1 MKQDLQIATLAGGC
15 FWCLEAVYQEVDGVD
30 SIVSGYCGGTQP
42 DPTYEQVCSGVTGHA
57 EAVNIF
63 FDPDKVSYEK
73 LLGIFF
79 VIHDPTTL
87 NRQGGDIGTQYRSAI
102 FFHND
107 VQKQHAI
114 KTVELLQNSD
124 VWDSQIVT
132 EIVSASTFY
141 EAEQY
146 HQNYYRDNPNQQYC
160 QFVVAPKLSKFRQKY
175 LTLCLILLISLPIH
189 VYVRKLSLATT
200 LLDYRFW
207 IPAVLTSILVGVL
220 VSFGN

>member
-1 MKQDLQIATLAGGC
+1 MAEISYKKESYEIIGAWFEVYNEMGSG
-15 FWCLEAVYQEVDGVD
+15 FLEAVYQEVDGVD

-73 LLGIFF
+73 LLEIFF

-175 LTLCLILLISLPIH
+175 LNNS
-189 VYVRKLSLATT
+189 K
-200 LLDYRFW
+200 
-207 IPAVLTSILVGVL
+207 G
-220 VSFGN
+220 

>member
-15 FWCLEAVYQEVDGVD
+15 FWCLEAVYQEVDGIH
-30 SIVSGYCGGTQP
+30 SIVSGYCGGTQS

-73 LLGIFF
+73 LLEIFF

-107 VQKQHAI
+107 VQKQNAI

-132 EIVSASTFY
+132 VKSVTLSQIDTKKP
-141 EAEQY
+141 
-146 HQNYYRDNPNQQYC
+146 RC
-160 QFVVAPKLSKFRQKY
+160 RGLFVNVIELSI
-175 LTLCLILLISLPIH
+175 TMVMSLPI
-189 VYVRKLSLATT
+189 
-200 LLDYRFW
+200 
-207 IPAVLTSILVGVL
+207 
-220 VSFGN
+220 

>member
-87 NRQGGDIGTQYRSAI
+87 NKQGYDVGTQYSSAI
-102 FFHND
+102 FFHSLE
-107 VQKQHAI
+107 QQLHSAGC
-114 KTVELLQNSD
+114 LNSL
-124 VWDSQIVT
+124 VKKNIFKNIVT
-132 EIVSASTFY
+132 EVTKFTKFY
-141 EAEQY
+141 KAEEY
-146 HQNYYRDNPNQQYC
+146 HQSYYDKNPGNAYC
-160 QFVVAPKLSKFRQKY
+160 EYKIVPKLTKFRTNFK
-175 LTLCLILLISLPIH
+175 
-189 VYVRKLSLATT
+189 
-200 LLDYRFW
+200 DF
-207 IPAVLTSILVGVL
+207 LTSGR
-220 VSFGN
+220 S

>member
-1 MKQDLQIATLAGGC
+1 VKQDLQIATLAGGC

-175 LTLCLILLISLPIH
+175 LNNS
-189 VYVRKLSLATT
+189 K
-200 LLDYRFW
+200 
-207 IPAVLTSILVGVL
+207 G
-220 VSFGN
+220 

>member
-175 LTLCLILLISLPIH
+175 LNNS
-189 VYVRKLSLATT
+189 K
-200 LLDYRFW
+200 
-207 IPAVLTSILVGVL
+207 G
-220 VSFGN
+220 

>member
-1 MKQDLQIATLAGGC
+1 MKIFIIILAIFLTANSISAKNINDTYFAGGC

-73 LLGIFF
+73 LLEIFF

-175 LTLCLILLISLPIH
+175 LQS
-189 VYVRKLSLATT
+189 
-200 LLDYRFW
+200 D
-207 IPAVLTSILVGVL
+207 
-220 VSFGN
+220 

>member
-1 MKQDLQIATLAGGC
+1 MKQHLQIATLAGGC
-15 FWCLEAVYQEVDGVD
+15 FWCLEAVYQEVDGID
-30 SIVSGYCGGTQP
+30 SIVSGYCGGTQL

-57 EAVNIF
+57 EAVNIY

-73 LLGIFF
+73 LLEIFF

-107 VQKQHAI
+107 TQKQQAI
-114 KTVELLQNSD
+114 KTIELLQNTD

-175 LTLCLILLISLPIH
+175 LNNS
-189 VYVRKLSLATT
+189 K
-200 LLDYRFW
+200 
-207 IPAVLTSILVGVL
+207 G
-220 VSFGN
+220 